1 MIDGAQVYCQVN
13 VKLER
18 QLSFLKSVTHII
30 IVMLL
35 QNNPHDSIFLFCHC
49 TRVASSGWWVDI
61 HLFEQILIGR
71 TIAVLLSKEKQHFLV
86 HYFRGTG
93 GTHAD

>member
-1 MIDGAQVYCQVN
+1 MTVSSYFVIVPG
-13 VKLER
+13 
-18 QLSFLKSVTHII
+18 LS
-30 IVMLL
+30 
-35 QNNPHDSIFLFCHC
+35 
-49 TRVASSGWWVDI
+49 SSGWWVDI